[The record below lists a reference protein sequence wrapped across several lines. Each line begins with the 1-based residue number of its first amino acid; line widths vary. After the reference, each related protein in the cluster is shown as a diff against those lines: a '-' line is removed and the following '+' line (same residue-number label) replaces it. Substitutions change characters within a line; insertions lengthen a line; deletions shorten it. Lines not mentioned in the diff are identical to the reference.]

1 MMKRFLALAAICA
14 ALVAAASPAKAE
26 RLTAEKLNNA
36 EWREQAAGKGPNA
49 VVFKAQV
56 LLDRAGFSPGVIDA
70 RGGDNFEKALR
81 AFQSENKIEASGK
94 LDEATWQ
101 ALVAT
106 SSDPVAE
113 TYTIAAAD
121 VKGPFVK
128 RIPKDFRKM
137 AKLKRLAYH
146 SPRELLAEKFHMDED
161 LLKALNPKAEFDA
174 KGESILVAHVGTS
187 NKAANKAARLEIDKD
202 EGSLRAF
209 DAENKLIAFYPAT
222 VGSEEKPA
230 PSGEFKVR
238 GVAHNPTYHYNPDYA
253 FKGQKARTP
262 LTIAP
267 GPNNPVGIVWIALT
281 AKSYG
286 IHGTPDPSRV
296 SKTES
301 HGCVRLTNWDALA
314 LSKLVKKGTPVE
326 FKE

>member
-1 MMKRFLALAAICA
+1 
-14 ALVAAASPAKAE
+14 
-26 RLTAEKLNNA
+26 
-36 EWREQAAGKGPNA
+36 
-49 VVFKAQV
+49 
-56 LLDRAGFSPGVIDA
+56 
-70 RGGDNFEKALR
+70 
-81 AFQSENKIEASGK
+81 
-94 LDEATWQ
+94 
-101 ALVAT
+101 
-106 SSDPVAE
+106 
-113 TYTIAAAD
+113 

-146 SPRELLAEKFHMDED
+146 SPRELLAEKFHMDEE
-161 LLKALNPKAEFDA
+161 LLKALNPKAEFDED
-174 KGESILVAHVGTS
+174 GDSILVANVGTPDKA
-187 NKAANKAARLEIDKD
+187 NHKAANKAARLEIDKD

-262 LTIAP
+262 VTIAP